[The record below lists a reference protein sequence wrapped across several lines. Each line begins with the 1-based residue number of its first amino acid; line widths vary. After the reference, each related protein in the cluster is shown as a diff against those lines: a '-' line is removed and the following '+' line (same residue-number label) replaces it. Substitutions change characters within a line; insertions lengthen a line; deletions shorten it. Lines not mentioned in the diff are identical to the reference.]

1 MNSSISTHSTQRIS
15 ARKIPLEGWKA
26 QIWVSSYMQW
36 FDMSGC
42 PVFQNPDDAIAWG
55 KDQFSG
61 LPV

>member
-1 MNSSISTHSTQRIS
+1 MKTRIS
-15 ARKIPLEGWKA
+15 ARKIPLEGWTA
-26 QIWVSSYMQW
+26 QVWVDAMNQW

-61 LPV
+61 WPA